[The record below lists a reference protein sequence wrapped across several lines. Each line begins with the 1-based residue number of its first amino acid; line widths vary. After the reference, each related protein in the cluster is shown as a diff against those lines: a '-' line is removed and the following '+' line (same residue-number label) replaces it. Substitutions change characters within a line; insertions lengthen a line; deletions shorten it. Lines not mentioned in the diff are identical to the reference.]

1 MATLITAGGAG
12 VGTLAPLAIREFAD
26 VKTDDQG
33 NEVRRELIGALG
45 SAGTPSA
52 LFGLAWGAAGV
63 GTFAAREFGVVGKKT
78 IPDDIAMGA
87 LATGVPALGVGAFSA
102 VAPKKGD
109 GLLGGGDDGGSGSN

>member
-12 VGTLAPLAIREFAD
+12 VGTLAPLAIREYAD

-52 LFGLAWGAAGV
+52 LFGITTGAIASGA
-63 GTFAAREFGVVGKKT
+63 FAARELGVVGKET

-87 LATGVPALGVGAFSA
+87 LAYGVPALGVGTFSA

-109 GLLGGGDDGGSGSN
+109 GLLGGGDDSTTN